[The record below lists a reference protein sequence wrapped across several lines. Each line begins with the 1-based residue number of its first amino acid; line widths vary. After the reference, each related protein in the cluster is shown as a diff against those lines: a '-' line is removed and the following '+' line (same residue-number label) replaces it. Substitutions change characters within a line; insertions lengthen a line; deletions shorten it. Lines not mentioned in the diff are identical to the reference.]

1 MGLHG
6 KIALRFLGVV
16 VALAIL
22 GYAGLNQTLRPAF
35 DELESRESLRDLIR
49 ARNGIEGERL
59 ALMPLSED
67 WAQWDETYAFV
78 RGENA
83 GYVEYNL
90 DEWELIGLNTDLVL
104 IFDHTRRLVFGAFVD
119 LVEEIYLSLD
129 EVGLDQR
136 AVDSI
141 QDLDY
146 PESVASG
153 LIDSVLGP
161 IVIVARPITT
171 TDASAP
177 VAGTFV
183 FGRLLNDAR
192 MALIRERA
200 EVAMEL
206 VDPPQ
211 HEVRTGEP
219 GIFGEI
225 EQRVDGDARISS
237 QLLFDVLGRP
247 IRSLKVTS
255 TREVSALGQNT
266 LVSLVLLFLGLAVLS
281 IIVLSFILH
290 GTVLRPLSRLR
301 SSMTN
306 VAEHEDISIRVGN
319 DRDDEIGDLAESFD
333 YMLERLERMK
343 QQNIEKSFKAGMA
356 EVAAGVLHN
365 VRNSLM
371 PVMSSISTTRNAL
384 MSRSDRNVGR
394 ALGELADPQTDDAR
408 RDKLLEFLLE
418 SDKRATRNRDSG
430 AATLGDALDQLDRT
444 ADILKEQ
451 EQLSHAEPV
460 IETIRLGDVVSDAL
474 GVVPS
479 HTLGNIDIEV
489 AEDLHALSVQAQRV
503 VLMQVIGNLLT
514 NAVESISAS
523 GRPSGRVDIEAR
535 EIDGAPEPRIVLTV
549 RDDGTGVNPA
559 NIDRLFERGYTT
571 KDRGGGLGL
580 HWSANAVAA
589 MGGNISVSS
598 DGIGEGAAFSITLR
612 PATGE

>member
-1 MGLHG
+1 M
-6 KIALRFLGVV
+6 
-16 VALAIL
+16 
-22 GYAGLNQTLRPAF
+22 
-35 DELESRESLRDLIR
+35 
-49 ARNGIEGERL
+49 
-59 ALMPLSED
+59 
-67 WAQWDETYAFV
+67 
-78 RGENA
+78 
-83 GYVEYNL
+83 
-90 DEWELIGLNTDLVL
+90 
-104 IFDHTRRLVFGAFVD
+104 
-119 LVEEIYLSLD
+119 
-129 EVGLDQR
+129 
-136 AVDSI
+136 
-141 QDLDY
+141 
-146 PESVASG
+146 ASG

-211 HEVRTGEP
+211 HVVRTGEP

-247 IRSLKVTS
+247 IRSLMVTS

-306 VAEHEDISIRVGN
+306 VAEHEDIRIRVGN

-535 EIDGAPEPRIVLTV
+535 EFDGAPEPRIVLTV

>member
-6 KIALRFLGVV
+6 KIASRFLGVV
-16 VALAIL
+16 VLLAIL
-22 GYAGLNQTLRPAF
+22 GYAGLSQTLRPAF

-49 ARNGIEGERL
+49 ARNGIESERL

-67 WAQWDETYAFV
+67 WAQWDETYTYV
-78 RGENA
+78 RGENP

-104 IFDHTRRLVFGAFVD
+104 IFDHTRQLVFGTFVD

-129 EVGLDQR
+129 EVELDQR
-136 AVDSI
+136 AIDSI
-141 QDLDY
+141 QNLDY

-153 LIDSVLGP
+153 LIDSGLGP

-192 MALIRERA
+192 MVVIRERA

-206 VDPPQ
+206 AAPTE
-211 HEVRTGEP
+211 HELRTQSS
-219 GIFGEI
+219 GIFGTI

-237 QLLFDVLGRP
+237 QVLFDVLGRP
-247 IRSLKVTS
+247 IRSLMVTS

-266 LVSLVLLFLGLAVLS
+266 FVSLILLFAGLAVFS
-281 IIVLSFILH
+281 IFVLSLILH
-290 GTVLRPLSRLR
+290 RTVLQPLSTLR
-301 SSMTN
+301 SSMTSI
-306 VAEHEDISIRVGN
+306 AEKEDVSIRVGI

-333 YMLERLERMK
+333 DMLEKLERMK

-371 PVMSSISTTRNAL
+371 PVMSSISTIRNAM
-384 MSRSDRNVGR
+384 MSRSRDNVTK
-394 ALGELADPQTDDAR
+394 AIGELSDPGTDSAR
-408 RDKLLEFLLE
+408 REKLLEYLRE
-418 SDKRATRNRDSG
+418 SDKRSVRNRDRG
-430 AATLGDALDQLDRT
+430 AEELGSALDQLDRT

-451 EQLSHAEPV
+451 EQFSHVDPV

-479 HTLGNIDIEV
+479 ETLENIDINV
-489 AEDLHALSVQAQRV
+489 AESVHAFSVRAQRV
-503 VLMQVIGNLLT
+503 VLMQIIGNLLT

-523 GRPSGRVDIEAR
+523 EQRYGQVDIEAT
-535 EIDGAPEPRIVLTV
+535 EVDGAPEPRVVLTV
-549 RDDGTGVNPA
+549 RDDGSGIDPA
-559 NIDRLFERGYTT
+559 NMDRVFERGYTT

-598 DGIGEGAAFSITLR
+598 GGVGDGAVFSITLE
-612 PATGE
+612 PATRE